1 MEQVFKGCV
10 VNAGSLL
17 FFPEALEAD
26 RQNDILNSMLYLQL
40 AASKKHERFSDFES
54 WKDLWLAA
62 ALRFGWALKA
72 SEHVSEPLAAGA
84 PNTVW
89 SLAAQGLSVSVP
101 GSALTSTETFMR
113 LASAQPAAQAAIK
126 LLASQALRV
135 EDFLADS
142 NDQSGKAREG
152 KSTFAFQLGFIA
164 ADRTLD
170 MALVHFQTRQALTDG
185 FLFEQ
190 IDPGQIFGNI
200 EVSAYSMSLMEQVY
214 APFRDVFHSARQKQD
229 PVLVMSIEEVSH
241 VAQP

>member
-26 RQNDILNSMLYLQL
+26 RQSDILNSMLYLQL

-164 ADRTLD
+164 AGRTLD

-190 IDPGQIFGNI
+190 IDPGQIVGNI

-214 APFRDVFHSARQKQD
+214 APFRNVFHSARQKQD